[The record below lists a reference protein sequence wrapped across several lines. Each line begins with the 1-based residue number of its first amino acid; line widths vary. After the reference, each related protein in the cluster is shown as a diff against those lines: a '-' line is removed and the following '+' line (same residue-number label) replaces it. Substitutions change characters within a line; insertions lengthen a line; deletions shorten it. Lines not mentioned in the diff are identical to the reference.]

1 MGLAFLISF
10 VIHFLVCPR
19 LPSVSHNGMDGG
31 YVYLTLNHFALYSC
45 TRRSHPRSIDVCSFC
60 ML

>member
-45 TRRSHPRSIDVCSFC
+45 TFLTQSSS
-60 ML
+60 